1 MDPDTIN
8 FTIEVP
14 IRLDDANDV
23 MNAFATSYGYSE
35 TVEVGQGITQ
45 PNPLSKEVFVSQ
57 CVENFVMNVLKSHMV
72 KKEFEL
78 AKNQAENLATQR
90 TLDAAQ
96 WFDTRRIEVYR
107 PSTTGGDLIV
117 DEDSTV
123 NFVAIGTDPNS
134 MELSYEVTTNPSH
147 GVVSITGDILTYNPN
162 KDYNGL
168 DSFQFVAKNSICSSL
183 PVTVNVVVSAVDD
196 PLTVDSFTVNTN
208 KNLDV
213 PIELTGADVDGGA
226 FDYVVVDS
234 PIYGTLTGT
243 APSLLFTPNVDFV
256 GQDSFTYK
264 ITNTTEESTLGT
276 VTINVN
282 EVTV

>member
-1 MDPDTIN
+1 MDPDAIN

-45 PNPLSKEVFVSQ
+45 PNPISKEVFVSQ
-57 CVENFVMNVLKSHMV
+57 CVENFVMNVLKAHMV

-78 AKNQAENLATQR
+78 AKNQAEQEAAQR

-96 WFDTRRIEVYR
+96 WFDARRIEVYR

-123 NFVAIGTDPNS
+123 NFVAVGTDPNN
-134 MELSYEVTTNPSH
+134 MELSYEVSTNPSH
-147 GVVSITGDILTYNPN
+147 GVVSVTGDILTYNPN
-162 KDYNGL
+162 TDYNGL

-183 PVTVNVVVSAVDD
+183 PVTVNVVVNEVND
-196 PLTVDSFTVNTN
+196 PLVVDSFTVNTS

-213 PIELTGADVDGGA
+213 QIELTGTDVDGGA
-226 FDYVVVDS
+226 FDYGVVDN
-234 PIYGTLTGT
+234 PINGTLTGT
-243 APSLLFTPNVDFV
+243 APSLLYTPNVDFV
-256 GQDSFTYK
+256 GQDSFTY
-264 ITNTTEESTLGT
+264 IISNATEESSLGT
-276 VTINVN
+276 VTININ
-282 EVTV
+282 EVTE

>member
-1 MDPDTIN
+1 MDPDAIN

-35 TVEVGQGITQ
+35 TVSVGQGITQ
-45 PNPLSKEVFVSQ
+45 PNPISKEVFVSQ
-57 CVENFVMNVLKSHMV
+57 CVENFVMNVLKAHMV

-78 AKNQAENLATQR
+78 AKNQAEQEATQR

-123 NFVAIGTDPNS
+123 NFVVVGTDPNN
-134 MELSYEVTTNPSH
+134 MELSYEVSTNPSH
-147 GVVSITGDILTYNPN
+147 GVVSVTGDILTYNPN

-183 PVTVNVVVSAVDD
+183 PVTVNVVVSEVND
-196 PLTVDSFTVNTN
+196 PLVVDSFTVNTS
-208 KNLDV
+208 KNLDAQ
-213 PIELTGADVDGGA
+213 IELTGTDVDGGT
-226 FDYVVVDS
+226 FDYGIVDN
-234 PIYGTLTGT
+234 PINGTLTGT
-243 APSLLFTPNVDFV
+243 APSLLYTPNVDFV
-256 GQDSFTYK
+256 GQDSFTYM
-264 ITNTTEESTLGT
+264 ISNATEESSLGT
-276 VTINVN
+276 VTININ
-282 EVTV
+282 EVTE

>member
-1 MDPDTIN
+1 MDPDAIN

-14 IRLDDANDV
+14 IRLDDASDV

-45 PNPLSKEVFVSQ
+45 PNPISKEVFVSQ
-57 CVENFVMNVLKSHMV
+57 CVENFVMNVLKAHMV

-78 AKNQAENLATQR
+78 AKNQAEQEAAQR

-123 NFVAIGTDPNS
+123 NFVAVGTDPNN
-134 MELSYEVTTNPSH
+134 MELSYEVSTNPSH
-147 GVVSITGDILTYNPN
+147 GVVSVTGDILTYNPN

-168 DSFQFVAKNSICSSL
+168 DSFQFVTKNSICSSL
-183 PVTVNVVVSAVDD
+183 PVTVNVVVSEVND
-196 PLTVDSFTVNTN
+196 PLIVDSFTVNTS
-208 KNLDV
+208 KNLDAQ
-213 PIELTGADVDGGA
+213 IELTGTDVDGGA
-226 FDYVVVDS
+226 FDYGVVDN
-234 PIYGTLTGT
+234 PINGTLTGT
-243 APSLLFTPNVDFV
+243 APSLLYTPNVDFV
-256 GQDSFTYK
+256 GQDSFTYM
-264 ITNTTEESTLGT
+264 ISNATEESSLGT
-276 VTINVN
+276 VTININ
-282 EVTV
+282 EVTE

>member
-1 MDPDTIN
+1 MDPDAIN

-57 CVENFVMNVLKSHMV
+57 CVENFVMNVLKAHMV

-78 AKNQAENLATQR
+78 AKNQAEQEAAQR

-117 DEDSTV
+117 DEDSTI
-123 NFVAIGTDPNS
+123 NFVAVGTDPNN
-134 MELSYEVTTNPSH
+134 MELSYEVSTNPSH
-147 GVVSITGDILTYNPN
+147 GVVSVTGDILTYNPN

-183 PVTVNVVVSAVDD
+183 PVTVNVVVSEVND
-196 PLTVDSFTVNTN
+196 PLVVDSFTVNTS
-208 KNLDV
+208 KNLDAQ
-213 PIELTGADVDGGA
+213 IELSGVDVDGEA
-226 FDYVVVDS
+226 FDYGVVDN
-234 PIYGTLTGT
+234 PINGTLTGT
-243 APSLLFTPNVDFV
+243 APSLLYTPNLDFV
-256 GQDSFTYK
+256 GQDSFTYM
-264 ITNTTEESTLGT
+264 ISNTTEESSLGT

-282 EVTV
+282 EVSE

>member
-1 MDPDTIN
+1 MDPDAIN

-14 IRLDDANDV
+14 IRLDDASDV

-45 PNPLSKEVFVSQ
+45 PNPISKEVFVSQ
-57 CVENFVMNVLKSHMV
+57 CVENFVMNVLKAHMV

-78 AKNQAENLATQR
+78 AKNQAEQEAAQR

-123 NFVAIGTDPNS
+123 NFVAVGTDPNN
-134 MELSYEVTTNPSH
+134 MELSYEVSTNPSH
-147 GVVSITGDILTYNPN
+147 GVVSVTGDILTYNPN

-183 PVTVNVVVSAVDD
+183 PVTVNVVVSEVND
-196 PLTVDSFTVNTN
+196 PLVVDSFTVNTS
-208 KNLDV
+208 KNLDAQ
-213 PIELTGADVDGGA
+213 IELTGTDVDGGT
-226 FDYVVVDS
+226 FDYGVVDN
-234 PIYGTLTGT
+234 PINGTLAGT
-243 APSLLFTPNVDFV
+243 APSLLYTPNVDFV
-256 GQDSFTYK
+256 GQDSFTYM
-264 ITNTTEESTLGT
+264 ISNATEESSLGT
-276 VTINVN
+276 VTININ
-282 EVTV
+282 EVTE

>member
-1 MDPDTIN
+1 MDPDAIN

-45 PNPLSKEVFVSQ
+45 PNPISKEVFVSQ
-57 CVENFVMNVLKSHMV
+57 CVENFVMNVLKAHMV

-78 AKNQAENLATQR
+78 AKNQAEQEAAQR

-96 WFDTRRIEVYR
+96 WFDARRIEVYR

-123 NFVAIGTDPNS
+123 NFVAVGTDPNN
-134 MELSYEVTTNPSH
+134 MELSYEVSTNPSH

-183 PVTVNVVVSAVDD
+183 PVTVNVVVNEVND
-196 PLTVDSFTVNTN
+196 PLTVDSFTVSTS

-213 PIELTGADVDGGA
+213 QIELTGTDVDGGA
-226 FDYVVVDS
+226 FDYGVVDN
-234 PIYGTLTGT
+234 PINATLTGT
-243 APSLLFTPNVDFV
+243 APSLLYTPNVDFV
-256 GQDSFTYK
+256 GQDSFTYM
-264 ITNTTEESTLGT
+264 ISNATEESSLGT
-276 VTINVN
+276 VTININ
-282 EVTV
+282 EVTE